1 MPPMRV
7 KIVVS
12 LGKVHCNDKLRDRKL
27 LPRLKIILPS
37 SELLRGVRC
46 FETDVSGLCIR
57 PETSVSKPLTQR
69 YNPEDGRINIVNC
82 YNNILKAFAAIIKLV
97 FYFFIHLKVKLFVYF
112 FVCLSVCLSVIA
124 RFIHLIMNKNLSL
137 SFICRSVIFDR

>member
-46 FETDVSGLCIR
+46 FEIDVSGLYR
-57 PETSVSKPLTQR
+57 SRNVGFKTSH
-69 YNPEDGRINIVNC
+69 
-82 YNNILKAFAAIIKLV
+82 AAL
-97 FYFFIHLKVKLFVYF
+97 
-112 FVCLSVCLSVIA
+112 
-124 RFIHLIMNKNLSL
+124 
-137 SFICRSVIFDR
+137 